1 MNYLRALVV
10 EYNKE
15 VKEALTTIFE
25 ELNHGQQQ
33 NLLKNAKVRALF
45 KRYGIEFNMD

>member
-1 MNYLRALVV
+1 MSYLRALVV

-15 VKEALTTIFE
+15 VKEALSAIFE

-33 NLLKNAKVRALF
+33 KLLRNAKARALF
-45 KRYGIEFNMD
+45 KRYGIDFTLD